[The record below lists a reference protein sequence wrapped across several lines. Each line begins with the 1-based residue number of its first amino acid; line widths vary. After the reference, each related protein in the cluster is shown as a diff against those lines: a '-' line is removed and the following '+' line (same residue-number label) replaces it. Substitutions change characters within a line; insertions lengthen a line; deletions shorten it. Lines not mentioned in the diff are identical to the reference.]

1 VEVVRGVTAEPL
13 VAIPTVLGH
22 SENVEAAEMV
32 VNQIEQDIKENEFYQ
47 CVSDSVNSFVQ
58 EAILEPHGLEAKEVS
73 EQLAI
78 LEEEVTTAN
87 ITNQLLQE
95 TETLVPD
102 VGNLTKNLDVPEQL
116 GTQTTGTTGDS
127 NVSDRNEVNEDLNVP
142 ELNVL
147 EDVNVSEPNVSEDL
161 NVADQKVGEDL
172 NLTDEKVTEDLKIS
186 EENFTEELNVSKHD
200 DICNQSEQKFDDDV
214 FINVGNHLTAA
225 PSSTMSS
232 SLIDGT
238 QFEDPL
244 VTLPLEAAQIIE
256 PEEVL
261 KECDAPV
268 QEEGARKVADALY
281 DERIAMQI
289 KTEMK
294 SNEDETP
301 KGTFYVSHIVSP
313 GDFWIQHIE
322 DEQNIGVLED
332 GLVEV
337 GTSNQY
343 LLSGPPIVG
352 QLYAAKHPEFGKLT
366 IVKL

>member
-1 VEVVRGVTAEPL
+1 
-13 VAIPTVLGH
+13 
-22 SENVEAAEMV
+22 
-32 VNQIEQDIKENEFYQ
+32 
-47 CVSDSVNSFVQ
+47 
-58 EAILEPHGLEAKEVS
+58 LEAKEVS

-87 ITNQLLQE
+87 ITNQLLEE
-95 TETLVPD
+95 TETMVPD
-102 VGNLTKNLDVPEQL
+102 VGNLTKNLDVPEQNA
-116 GTQTTGTTGDS
+116 TGDS
-127 NVSDRNEVNEDLNVP
+127 NFSDRNEVDEDLNVP
-142 ELNVL
+142 ELNVTKDVNVFEPNVSEDL
-147 EDVNVSEPNVSEDL
+147 NVPELNVTEDVNVSEPNVSEDL

-214 FINVGNHLTAA
+214 FINVVNHLTAA

-244 VTLPLEAAQIIE
+244 VTLPLEAAQVIE

-268 QEEGARKVADALY
+268 QEQGARKVADALY